1 MGGLTEPFAFEF
13 FVRGMLA
20 AALVGVLCAAVG
32 VYVVLR
38 SLAYI
43 GHGLAHAIF
52 GGAVVSFVSGISFYV
67 GAALWGVFAVLLI
80 NGAARRRQIGGD
92 AAIGIVTTSAFAVG
106 VALISRHGRYSRDF
120 DAALFGEIL
129 GTTNGDLFVI
139 AGVLALAAIAVFF
152 WWKPLLFTTFDQ
164 EVASTYGVPVPWVEA
179 LFSLVLAA
187 TVIASLQ
194 VLGVT
199 LIAAALVIPPVTAR
213 LLTDSFTRLFVLA
226 ALLGGASGLAG
237 VYLSW
242 FVDVSSGATV
252 VLLQAALFTL
262 ALAWASVRARW
273 PGTGGEGGAE
283 RLAAIENVA
292 VE

>member
-1 MGGLTEPFAFEF
+1 MGGLAEPFDYEF
-13 FVRGMLA
+13 FVRGMA
-20 AALVGVLCAAVG
+20 AATLVGALCAAVG

-43 GHGLAHAIF
+43 GHGLAHSIF

-67 GAALWGVFAVLLI
+67 GATIWGVFTVLLI

-92 AAIGIVTTSAFAVG
+92 AAVGVITTCAFALG
-106 VALISRHGRYSRDF
+106 VALISRHGRFTRDF

-129 GTTNGDLFVI
+129 GITNGDLYVI
-139 AGVLALAAIAVFF
+139 AGVLVLAGAVIFT
-152 WWKPLLFTTFDQ
+152 WWKQLLFTTFDAD
-164 EVASTYGVPVPWVEA
+164 VAGAYGVPVAWVEA
-179 LFSLVLAA
+179 IFSLTLAA

-194 VLGVT
+194 VLGAT

-213 LLTDSFTRLFVLA
+213 LLTDSFTRMFALA
-226 ALLGGASGLAG
+226 TALGGLSGLAG

-252 VLLQAALFTL
+252 VLLQGALFAL
-262 ALAWASVRARW
+262 ALGWAVARTRW
-273 PGTGGEGGAE
+273 PGAGGGE
-283 RLAAIENVA
+283 RLAAIEDA
-292 VE
+292 ALE